1 MPYHQRDLLLV
12 PIPFSDLTRRK
23 LRPVVVLSND
33 RYNREG
39 PDVLV
44 AGITSQLITRDYTVA
59 LDTPELE
66 AGTMKR
72 PSVVRADKVFS
83 IDQRIVVAQFGRVGP
98 GVFDRILGQLAAL
111 IARDA

>member
-33 RYNREG
+33 RYNRDG
-39 PDVLV
+39 SDVLV
-44 AGITSQLITRDYTVA
+44 AGITSQLITRDYTVP

-66 AGTMKR
+66 VGMMKR

-83 IDQRIVVAQFGRVGP
+83 IDQRIVVSQFGRVGT
-98 GVFDRILGQLAAL
+98 GAFDRILNQLSTL
-111 IARDA
+111 IARGA

>member
-1 MPYHQRDLLLV
+1 MPYLQRDLLLV

-33 RYNREG
+33 RYNRQG

-44 AGITSQLITRDYTVA
+44 AGITSQLVPRDYTVP
-59 LDTPELE
+59 LDTPDLDV
-66 AGTMKR
+66 GVMKR

-83 IDQRIVVAQFGRVGP
+83 IDQRIVVGRFGRVRDTT
-98 GVFDRILGQLAAL
+98 FDRIRSAVLALLAV
-111 IARDA
+111 DS